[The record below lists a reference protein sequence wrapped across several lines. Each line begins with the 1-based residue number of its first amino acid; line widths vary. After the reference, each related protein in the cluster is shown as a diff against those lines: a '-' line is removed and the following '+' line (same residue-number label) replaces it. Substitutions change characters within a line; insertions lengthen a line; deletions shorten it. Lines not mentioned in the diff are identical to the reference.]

1 MSNELPE
8 KPNALQRLMARFRN
22 AAKGFRGGYKDEI
35 DSLRNKVAS
44 YEQEKQAVRE
54 MRQGAEARADELSKW
69 EIKIREENYN
79 VEDNKRANEERAEE
93 LSNYSNAL
101 NKRAQEIEIEATER
115 AHILLN
121 EYKKDLSEREKALS
135 EREKALSD
143 KEDAVEE
150 ALRQRKAALSA
161 KENAAEEALR
171 QREAALSAKED
182 AAEAAL
188 RQRGEA
194 LSNKEARVNGLE
206 RLLKDD
212 KILPENEDPQKTAT
226 RLAFISRMQDLQGQ
240 LDDLDSICS
249 ELNGVLDKEV
259 AEGIKR
265 SRNKI
270 LGRFLALITMDE
282 ITKRTK

>member
-44 YEQEKQAVRE
+44 YEQEEQAVRE

-69 EIKIREENYN
+69 EIKIREEN
-79 VEDNKRANEERAEE
+79 EGNKRANRERAEE

-101 NKRAQEIEIEATER
+101 NKREQEIEIEATER

-171 QREAALSAKED
+171 QREAAL
-182 AAEAAL
+182 

-249 ELNGVLDKEV
+249 ELNGVPDKEV
-259 AEGIKR
+259 AEDIKR

>member
-8 KPNALQRLMARFRN
+8 KPNALQKLMARFRN

-44 YEQEKQAVRE
+44 YEQEEQAVRE
-54 MRQGAEARADELSKW
+54 MRQGAEARADELSRW

-79 VEDNKRANEERAEE
+79 VEGNKRANEERAEE

-150 ALRQRKAALSA
+150 ALRKRK
-161 KENAAEEALR
+161 E
-171 QREAALSAKED
+171 ALSAKED
-182 AAEAAL
+182 AAEEAL
-188 RQRGEA
+188 RQRKEALRKREEA
-194 LSNKEARVNGLE
+194 LSDKEARVGGLE

-212 KILPENEDPQKTAT
+212 RILPENEAPKETAT

-240 LDDLDSICS
+240 LDVLDSICS
-249 ELNGVLDKEV
+249 ELNGVPDKEE
-259 AEGIKR
+259 AEDID
-265 SRNKI
+265 RNRYNI

>member
-8 KPNALQRLMARFRN
+8 KPNVLQRLMARFRN

-44 YEQEKQAVRE
+44 YEQEEQAVRE
-54 MRQGAEARADELSKW
+54 MRQGAEARADELSRW

-79 VEDNKRANEERAEE
+79 VEGNKRANEERAEE

-121 EYKKDLSEREKALS
+121 EYKKALS

-249 ELNGVLDKEV
+249 ELNGVPDKEV
-259 AEGIKR
+259 AEDIKR

>member
-44 YEQEKQAVRE
+44 YEQEEQAVRE

-69 EIKIREENYN
+69 EINIREENYN
-79 VEDNKRANEERAEE
+79 VEGNKRANEERAEE

-143 KEDAVEE
+143 
-150 ALRQRKAALSA
+150 
-161 KENAAEEALR
+161 
-171 QREAALSAKED
+171 KED

-249 ELNGVLDKEV
+249 ELNGVPDKEV
-259 AEGIKR
+259 AEDIKR

>member
-44 YEQEKQAVRE
+44 YEQEEQAVRE
-54 MRQGAEARADELSKW
+54 MRQGAEARADELSKL

-79 VEDNKRANEERAEE
+79 VEGNKRANEERAEE

-249 ELNGVLDKEV
+249 ELNGVPDKEV
-259 AEGIKR
+259 AEDIKR

>member
-44 YEQEKQAVRE
+44 YEQEEQAVRE

-79 VEDNKRANEERAEE
+79 VEGNKRANEERAEE

-135 EREKALSD
+135 D

-161 KENAAEEALR
+161 KENAAEE
-171 QREAALSAKED
+171 
-182 AAEAAL
+182 AL

-249 ELNGVLDKEV
+249 ELNGVPDKEV
-259 AEGIKR
+259 AEDIKR

>member
-44 YEQEKQAVRE
+44 YEQEEQAVRE

-69 EIKIREENYN
+69 EIKIREEN
-79 VEDNKRANEERAEE
+79 EGNKRANRERAEE

-121 EYKKDLSEREKALS
+121 EYKKDLS

-249 ELNGVLDKEV
+249 ELNGVPDKEV
-259 AEGIKR
+259 AEDIKR

>member
-1 MSNELPE
+1 MSNELPK
-8 KPNALQRLMARFRN
+8 KPNVLQRLMARFRN

-44 YEQEKQAVRE
+44 YEQEEQAVRE
-54 MRQGAEARADELSKW
+54 MRQGAEARADELSRW

-79 VEDNKRANEERAEE
+79 VEGNKRANEERAEE

-150 ALRQRKAALSA
+150 ALRKRK
-161 KENAAEEALR
+161 E
-171 QREAALSAKED
+171 ALSAKED
-182 AAEAAL
+182 AAEEAL
-188 RQRGEA
+188 RQRKEALRKREEA
-194 LSNKEARVNGLE
+194 LSDKEARVGGLE

-212 KILPENEDPQKTAT
+212 RILPENEAPKETAT

-240 LDDLDSICS
+240 LDVLDSICS
-249 ELNGVLDKEV
+249 ELNGVPDKEE
-259 AEGIKR
+259 AEDID
-265 SRNKI
+265 RNRYNI

>member
-8 KPNALQRLMARFRN
+8 KPNVLQRLMARFRN

-44 YEQEKQAVRE
+44 YEQEEQAVRE
-54 MRQGAEARADELSKW
+54 MRQGAEARADELSRW

-79 VEDNKRANEERAEE
+79 VEGNKRANEERAEE

-121 EYKKDLSEREKALS
+121 EYKKDLS

-249 ELNGVLDKEV
+249 ELNGVPDKEV
-259 AEGIKR
+259 AEDIKR

>member
-8 KPNALQRLMARFRN
+8 KPNAIQRLMARFRN

-44 YEQEKQAVRE
+44 YEQEEQAVRE
-54 MRQGAEARADELSKW
+54 MREGAEARADELSKW

-79 VEDNKRANEERAEE
+79 VEGNKRANEKRAEE

-121 EYKKDLSEREKALS
+121 EYKKDLS

-249 ELNGVLDKEV
+249 ELNGVPDKEV
-259 AEGIKR
+259 AEDIKR